1 MPPSLLSRRRRPA
14 QRLKAPAAPAGE
26 SSHRLLR
33 VQEEERKR
41 ISRELHDGL
50 GQGLMVLRLHLGTGA
65 SGSHRAQLQS
75 KMQEA
80 LRLIDYTIEDL
91 RRIIGRLSP
100 RTLEARGL
108 PAAVRKEARDLSR
121 NTGMRAQLAISTDLR
136 ALGQELEIGLYRS
149 LQEAL
154 HNIAKHSRAHNFR
167 IHLEKSGTSVSLGV
181 EDDGIGFSGK
191 RDSGHSS
198 FGLVGMRERIAALG
212 GRVRIRSA
220 KGNGTRIK
228 IVVPMPREPERR
240 RETRERRLSPA
251 FEHAI
256 AGRAG
261 SGRGTAQREL
271 SIVH

>member
-1 MPPSLLSRRRRPA
+1 MPPSLLSRRRTPA
-14 QRLKAPAAPAGE
+14 QLSNAPAPQPGE
-26 SSHRLLR
+26 GSHPMLR

-50 GQGLMVLRLHLGTGA
+50 GQGLMVLRLHLGTRA
-65 SGSHRAQLQS
+65 VGSHLAELQS
-75 KMQEA
+75 KIQEA

-100 RTLEARGL
+100 RTLEELGL

-136 ALGQELEIGLYRS
+136 ALGHELEIGLYRS

-154 HNIAKHSRAHNFR
+154 HNIAKHSQAQNFR
-167 IHLEKSGTSVSLGV
+167 INLEDSGTSVSLVV

-191 RDSGHSS
+191 HDSGHRS
-198 FGLVGMRERIAALG
+198 FGLLGIRERIAALG

-220 KGNGTRIK
+220 KGSGTRIK
-228 IVVPMPREPERR
+228 IVVPMPTEPVRQGAMPQHRLDAAFDHAISATPESGRA
-240 RETRERRLSPA
+240 TSQRRLA
-251 FEHAI
+251 
-256 AGRAG
+256 
-261 SGRGTAQREL
+261 
-271 SIVH
+271 IVH